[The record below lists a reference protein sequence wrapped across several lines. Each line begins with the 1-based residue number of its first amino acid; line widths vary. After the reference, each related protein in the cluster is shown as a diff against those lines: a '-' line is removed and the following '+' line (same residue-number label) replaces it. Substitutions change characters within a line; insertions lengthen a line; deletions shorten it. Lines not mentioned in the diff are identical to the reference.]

1 MAQSVDSI
9 LELILNL
16 SISEFIVEI
25 LDLYF
30 YLDVHH
36 DYISDI
42 FENPVKFA
50 NWYGRPSTILI
61 KSIR

>member
-1 MAQSVDSI
+1 MNMAQSVDSI

-25 LDLYF
+25 LELYF

-36 DYISDI
+36 DYIADKL
-42 FENPVKFA
+42 ENPVKFA
-50 NWYGRPSTILI
+50 N
-61 KSIR
+61 